1 MALEDA
7 LNLAPTLYKN
17 ITSNQEILV
26 PSPAQS
32 NLDSEAEAD
41 FSYAR
46 RNLRAIIEDGKQA
59 LDAALDVAKS
69 SEHPRA
75 FEVTSQL
82 ISSLASVNKDLID
95 LQKKKRDLSAA
106 SDKSEASGVSINN
119 AVFVGSTADLQ
130 KMINARKA

>member
-1 MALEDA
+1 MALEDV
-7 LNLAPTLYKN
+7 LNLAPALREK
-17 ITSNQEILV
+17 IIPNQEIIV
-26 PSPAQS
+26 PLPAQS
-32 NLDSEAEAD
+32 NLDREAEDD

-82 ISSLASVNKDLID
+82 ITSLASVNKDLID
-95 LQKKKRDLSAA
+95 LQKKKRDLATA
-106 SDKSEASGVSINN
+106 SDKLETSGVSINN
-119 AVFVGSTADLQ
+119 AVFVGSTSDLQ
-130 KMINARKA
+130 KMINARKV